1 MKWRASSAGA
11 VGGVVLVA
19 LAYALPL
26 PQNDPAV
33 LRDPSA
39 LPAIV
44 VTATPEYVSL
54 AALHGGERFPQGAQ
68 LMVLRA
74 GQMQPLVPGF
84 AASADPSVSFDAK
97 TVLFAGR
104 KNADDPW
111 QIWQI
116 PADGGTP
123 LLARAAKTDLIRPL
137 WMPEGR
143 LVDARRSAA
152 GFVLETAGLDGS
164 AAQPLSYLPGSFIP
178 DDVLRDGR
186 VLFESGFP
194 LGQGA
199 TPEMF
204 LVYADGSGVESV
216 RCDHGTARE
225 HGRQIESGDIVFTH
239 GHRLARFTSPL
250 AEEAPIAAPPGDYA
264 GDVAELPDGRWLLST
279 RSNGERRFAL
289 TVWKSG
295 SAKLT
300 VLARAPQQDLVEPV
314 VVAPRPVPN
323 RHPTALHPWTFG
335 NLLAL
340 DARQSRRG
348 ALQVAPALVQAET
361 LSPDGRV
368 LSLGTARVEKDGS
381 FFVQAAGDR
390 PLRFILLDASGHP
403 LREEH
408 GWFWV
413 RRGEQRICVG
423 CHTGPERAPEN
434 RVPLV
439 LLRTTTPA
447 DLTGD
452 GPAATATLAGG
463 H

>member
-19 LAYALPL
+19 LAYAVPL

-74 GQMQPLVPGF
+74 GQLQPLVPGF